1 MEDFLYF
8 QPAIAF
14 QVQELLFN
22 SDTRFVTR
30 MLLRAA
36 SASLASGFHV
46 NDSSLN
52 LQKVKSL
59 GLLLPHLSFSAHS
72 LNFPVHFLK

>member
-1 MEDFLYF
+1 
-8 QPAIAF
+8 
-14 QVQELLFN
+14 
-22 SDTRFVTR
+22 

-59 GLLLPHLSFSAHS
+59 GLLLPHLSFSALS
-72 LNFPVHFLK
+72 CNFPVHFLK